1 MLEDVLH
8 MIFCV
13 RKTLLE
19 PELHTFLGNVPVGEF
34 EKGSLL
40 GSSVQPQEGDREQKE
55 MAPC

>member
-1 MLEDVLH
+1 MLH

-13 RKTLLE
+13 LKTLLE

-34 EKGSLL
+34 EKGILL
-40 GSSVQPQEGDREQKE
+40 GSTVQPQEGNREQKE